1 MNKYIWGSAVVGVI
15 TLASLFPTR
24 SRLKTKFQPQDLKLN
39 QLQSLGTHN
48 SYHIEPAP
56 NLSKALSEAN
66 WLARLLLGTFEYT
79 HLSLSEQFNMGVRQ
93 IRARSDVRS

>member
-1 MNKYIWGSAVVGVI
+1 MKKYIWGGAVVGVI
-15 TLASLFPTR
+15 TLVSLF
-24 SRLKTKFQPQDLKLN
+24 SNAIKAEVKFHPQDLQLN

-48 SYHIEPAP
+48 SYHIKPAP

-79 HLSLSEQFNMGVRQ
+79 HLPLSE
-93 IRARSDVRS
+93 